1 MTRFSSNSSAATR
14 GDPIICNRGRALD
27 RPRKRYYI
35 VSSFI
40 NINAAGR
47 SDVSL
52 EFWCILKYVSL
63 LINISIYRSWY
74 ILIKTLLFVLIFL
87 KDLSCDYTEY
97 ATFSWLNV
105 LFFDVWRAFK
115 HLRLNDNYRFL
126 RSQY

>member
-105 LFFDVWRAFK
+105 HFFDVWRAFK
-115 HLRLNDNYRFL
+115 YFRLNND
-126 RSQY
+126 